1 MDLNRLYFDHQL
13 LLMKAARTPWSD
25 ARAID
30 ASHLAGR
37 IGCILRANGAAA
49 APAWEAL
56 AAYDEI
62 SLAPP
67 ATQSA
72 GQLS

>member
-13 LLMKAARTPWSD
+13 LLMKAERTPWSG
-25 ARAID
+25 AHAIG

-37 IGCILRANGAAA
+37 IGCILRALGAGG

-56 AAYDEI
+56 AAYDEL

-67 ATQSA
+67 EPRLA